1 LASTKNGVYE
11 SDYAREL
18 VDREQM
24 STNVAINDAIEFN
37 DEIYIASND
46 GIKKIIN
53 DTIRDVFQGQKV
65 FSFSK
70 DENNLYF
77 STISGNKI

>member
-18 VDREQM
+18 VDREEMQ
-24 STNVAINDAIEFN
+24 TNVVINDAIEFN

-53 DTIRDVFQGQKV
+53 YTISDVFQG
-65 FSFSK
+65 
-70 DENNLYF
+70 
-77 STISGNKI
+77 